1 MQVEYYITLLKKVAM
16 NWKRCALTLGRCR
29 LVGKDCA
36 AAITEDLAC
45 GDTAQH
51 VLTTRLS

>member
-29 LVGKDCA
+29 LVGKDSA